1 MDIDRNEKERN
12 RIRLDVSGICTNTKI
27 EGDGENILY
36 EYRAITKNLYE
47 VMLETGML
55 PKMAERLIHGTA
67 SHGIKMAKE
76 DK

>member
-1 MDIDRNEKERN
+1 M
-12 RIRLDVSGICTNTKI
+12 IRSEARGRCTNTKI
-27 EGDGENILY
+27 EGGGENILY

-55 PKMAERLIHGTA
+55 PEMAERLIHDTA
-67 SHGIKMAKE
+67 SNGIKRAKE

>member
-1 MDIDRNEKERN
+1 M
-12 RIRLDVSGICTNTKI
+12 IRSEVSGRCTSTKI
-27 EGDGENILY
+27 EGGGEDILY

-55 PKMAERLIHGTA
+55 PEMAERLIHDTA
-67 SHGIKMAKE
+67 SHGIKRAKE

>member
-1 MDIDRNEKERN
+1 M
-12 RIRLDVSGICTNTKI
+12 IRSEVSGRCTSTKI
-27 EGDGENILY
+27 EGGGEDILY

-55 PKMAERLIHGTA
+55 PKMAERLIHDTA

-76 DK
+76 DKENV

>member
-1 MDIDRNEKERN
+1 M
-12 RIRLDVSGICTNTKI
+12 IRSEVSGRCTNTKI
-27 EGDGENILY
+27 EGGEEDILY

-55 PKMAERLIHGTA
+55 PEMAERLIHGTG

-76 DK
+76 DKENV

>member
-1 MDIDRNEKERN
+1 MMRSE
-12 RIRLDVSGICTNTKI
+12 VSGRCTSTKI
-27 EGDGENILY
+27 EGGGEDILY

-55 PKMAERLIHGTA
+55 PKMEERLIHGTA

>member
-1 MDIDRNEKERN
+1 M
-12 RIRLDVSGICTNTKI
+12 IRSEVSGRCTSTKI
-27 EGDGENILY
+27 EGGGEDILY
-36 EYRAITKNLYE
+36 EYRAIMKNLYE

>member
-1 MDIDRNEKERN
+1 M
-12 RIRLDVSGICTNTKI
+12 IRSEVSGRCTNTKI

-55 PKMAERLIHGTA
+55 PEMAERLIHDTA
-67 SHGIKMAKE
+67 SHGIKRGGAKE

>member
-1 MDIDRNEKERN
+1 M
-12 RIRLDVSGICTNTKI
+12 IRSEVSGICTNTKI
-27 EGDGENILY
+27 EGGGENILY

-55 PKMAERLIHGTA
+55 PEMAERLIHDTA
-67 SHGIKMAKE
+67 SHGIKRAKE